1 MKNTIELQ
9 LRALRSPRLLKKNC
23 AGDPDL
29 IDVWA
34 MPHSNSSS
42 HQFAIAVKFGRDI
55 APQADEID
63 TGTLFTVKGRLDQS
77 RNTTTG
83 IDHTFV
89 WAEPL
94 SDLVHSTKPQ
104 SESIAPKSR
113 AAHEEENPE
122 LELSH
127 A

>member
-9 LRALRSPRLLKKNC
+9 LRALRSPRLLKKND

-34 MPHSNSSS
+34 MHHSDLSS
-42 HQFAIAVKFGRDI
+42 HQFAIAVKF
-55 APQADEID
+55 D

-77 RNTTTG
+77 RNPTTG
-83 IDHTFV
+83 IYHTFV
-89 WAEPL
+89 WAESL
-94 SDLVHSTKPQ
+94 SDLVHSTKPKP
-104 SESIAPKSR
+104 ESAAPKSR
-113 AAHEEENPE
+113 AVTEDENPE
-122 LELSH
+122 LELPH

>member
-9 LRALRSPRLLKKNC
+9 LRALRSPRLLKKND

-34 MPHSNSSS
+34 MHHSDLSS

-77 RNTTTG
+77 RNPTTG
-83 IDHTFV
+83 IYHTFV
-89 WAEPL
+89 WAESL
-94 SDLVHSTKPQ
+94 SDLVHSTKPKP
-104 SESIAPKSR
+104 ESAAPKSR
-113 AAHEEENPE
+113 AVTEDENPE
-122 LELSH
+122 LELPH

>member
-9 LRALRSPRLLKKNC
+9 LRALRSPRLLKKND

-34 MPHSNSSS
+34 MHHSDLSS

-55 APQADEID
+55 AGQADEID

-77 RNTTTG
+77 RNPTTG
-83 IDHTFV
+83 IYHTFV
-89 WAEPL
+89 WAESL
-94 SDLVHSTKPQ
+94 SDLVHSTKPKP
-104 SESIAPKSR
+104 ESAAPKSR
-113 AAHEEENPE
+113 AAHEDENPE
-122 LELSH
+122 LELPH

>member
-9 LRALRSPRLLKKNC
+9 LRALRSPRLLKKND

-34 MPHSNSSS
+34 MHHSDLSS

-55 APQADEID
+55 AGQADEID

-77 RNTTTG
+77 RNPATG
-83 IDHTFV
+83 IYHTFV
-89 WAEPL
+89 WAESL
-94 SDLVHSTKPQ
+94 SDLVHSTKTK
-104 SESIAPKSR
+104 SESAAPKSR
-113 AAHEEENPE
+113 AVHEDENPE
-122 LELSH
+122 LELPH